1 MSPSACSKRS
11 ERLLSSLVEARLSF
25 RAADLVATAC
35 ARFFTF
41 FEKKRPYIILK
52 WAETADGF
60 ISGPDSQPI
69 AISGQ
74 LAQRLVHRW
83 RSEEDA
89 IMVGTTTT
97 RTDNPRLNV
106 RYWPGRNPIRI
117 VIDRSLQLP
126 PSLHLFDNTQPTLVY
141 NYQKTEVSD
150 QVTYQQ
156 LRPDQPFLPQLITD
170 LYARRIQSVFVEGGS
185 TLLNSL
191 LDAGLWDE
199 LRVFRSPKLVGDGVK
214 APTIRGVIQKREFV
228 SQDELTFYQ
237 PLR

>member
-1 MSPSACSKRS
+1 VSGQGF
-11 ERLLSSLVEARLSF
+11 ERL
-25 RAADLVATAC
+25 RAAGIAVETGVLTELGRQLN

-41 FEKKRPYIILK
+41 FEQQRPYLILK

-60 ISGPDSQPI
+60 ISGPNGQPL

-89 IMVGTTTT
+89 IMVGTTTAK
-97 RTDNPRLNV
+97 TDNPRLNV
-106 RYWPGRNPIRI
+106 RQWPGRNPIRI
-117 VIDRSLQLP
+117 VIDKSLQLP
-126 PSLHLFDNTQPTLVY
+126 SSLHLFDNAQPTLVY

-150 QVTYQQ
+150 QTTYLQ
-156 LRPDQPFLPQLITD
+156 LSPGQPFLPQLLTN
-170 LYARRIQSVFVEGGS
+170 LHARHIQSVFVEGGS

-199 LRVFRSPKLVGDGVK
+199 LRVFRSTKLVADGVK
-214 APTIRGVIQKREFV
+214 APEVRGTTQSRAMIGT
-228 SQDELTFYQ
+228 DELTIYQ
-237 PLR
+237 NSLSH